1 MTNTSDRWT
10 DESVVWYRGVT
21 SWAMET
27 KEDASA
33 ALWAGPEMIPGTGA
47 DAEGKYVVI

>member
-1 MTNTSDRWT
+1 
-10 DESVVWYRGVT
+10 
-21 SWAMET
+21 MET